1 VLTEPQKPSNH
12 ENFNQ
17 KLDELNKQIDDA
29 YKDTQKL
36 VEKRDKLNERFKQL
50 REETRQ
56 LKAERDD
63 INEKVHALKTER
75 DETRVTIH
83 PVIDEIKSAR
93 EKIAELKKKTP
104 KRSKK
109 DLQQEIDDIEWKI
122 QTTSLDLKE
131 EKQLIETVKQL
142 ETQLSTYKKIDRQ
155 FKKINELQHGL
166 EAVGETGDKLHTELS
181 GLAQKSQEL
190 HQQML
195 AKIDEA
201 RKIKE
206 EADTTH
212 NNYLLTREKIRQLE
226 EQRQRIESEK
236 RRIRE
241 IERRAYETQRQQD
254 AEAQKTNE
262 KELRAKL
269 ETQAR
274 EKLERGEKLSWD
286 EFQLLA
292 AEVEPETQD

>member
-1 VLTEPQKPSNH
+1 MTEPQKPSNH

-104 KRSKK
+104 KRSKE

-181 GLAQKSQEL
+181 G
-190 HQQML
+190 
-195 AKIDEA
+195 
-201 RKIKE
+201 
-206 EADTTH
+206 
-212 NNYLLTREKIRQLE
+212 
-226 EQRQRIESEK
+226 
-236 RRIRE
+236 
-241 IERRAYETQRQQD
+241 
-254 AEAQKTNE
+254 
-262 KELRAKL
+262 
-269 ETQAR
+269 
-274 EKLERGEKLSWD
+274 
-286 EFQLLA
+286 
-292 AEVEPETQD
+292 

>member
-1 VLTEPQKPSNH
+1 I
-12 ENFNQ
+12 
-17 KLDELNKQIDDA
+17 NK
-29 YKDTQKL
+29 
-36 VEKRDKLNERFKQL
+36 
-50 REETRQ
+50 
-56 LKAERDD
+56 
-63 INEKVHALKTER
+63 
-75 DETRVTIH
+75 
-83 PVIDEIKSAR
+83 
-93 EKIAELKKKTP
+93 
-104 KRSKK
+104 
-109 DLQQEIDDIEWKI
+109 
-122 QTTSLDLKE
+122 
-131 EKQLIETVKQL
+131 
-142 ETQLSTYKKIDRQ
+142 
-155 FKKINELQHGL
+155 LQHGL
-166 EAVGETGDKLHTELS
+166 KAVGETGDKLHTELS
-181 GLAQKSQEL
+181 SLAQKSQEL

-212 NNYLLTREKIRQLE
+212 NNYLLTREKVRQLE

-292 AEVEPETQD
+292 AEDEPETQD